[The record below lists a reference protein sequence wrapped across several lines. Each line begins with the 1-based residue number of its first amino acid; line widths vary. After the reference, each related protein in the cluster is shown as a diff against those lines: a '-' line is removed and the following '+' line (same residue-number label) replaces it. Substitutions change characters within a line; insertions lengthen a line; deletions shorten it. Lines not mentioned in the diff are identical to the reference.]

1 MLAKTAGR
9 QKAVYRGGGT
19 LRTTGEGCDYMTGTL
34 TRLGMGKKQMPTL
47 WEAIRTRGRVAKAV
61 LRDWTILGQCL
72 LGLIVLFALPC
83 LWLPAGS
90 DRVQW
95 QGMLFQATGIII
107 VAWGLAD
114 TRRRLFNKAPLL
126 KELWDRLRRLSHI
139 IKPRTQIIGA
149 LAAVEAG
156 NSLQAHAIIR
166 KNVAGS
172 VEERLTALT
181 ENLRHIDEELS
192 QLHQH
197 VLRLEK
203 EIITRIESERRER
216 QSEERSIRELIENAT
231 VGGIHLEYSGMVFLL
246 IGTLFTSV
254 PNFVA
259 SVLGKVGF

>member
-1 MLAKTAGR
+1 MLVATCRVRPSAVAGH
-9 QKAVYRGGGT
+9 ALPGGGYNH
-19 LRTTGEGCDYMTGTL
+19 C
-34 TRLGMGKKQMPTL
+34 
-47 WEAIRTRGRVAKAV
+47 
-61 LRDWTILGQCL
+61 
-72 LGLIVLFALPC
+72 
-83 LWLPAGS
+83 
-90 DRVQW
+90 
-95 QGMLFQATGIII
+95 
-107 VAWGLAD
+107 LAD

-126 KELWDRLRRLSHI
+126 KEFWDRLRRLSHI

-203 EIITRIESERRER
+203 EIITRIESEPRER

-231 VGGIHLEYSGMVFLL
+231 IGGIHLEYSGMVFLL

-259 SVLGKVGF
+259 SVLGKVGL

>member
-1 MLAKTAGR
+1 
-9 QKAVYRGGGT
+9 
-19 LRTTGEGCDYMTGTL
+19 
-34 TRLGMGKKQMPTL
+34 MPTL
-47 WEAIRTRGRVAKAV
+47 WDAIRSRGRVAKTV
-61 LRDWTILGQCL
+61 LRDWTTFGLCL
-72 LGLIVLFALPC
+72 FGLIVLFALPC
-83 LWLPAGS
+83 LWLPAGA

-95 QGMLFQATGIII
+95 QGMLFQAWGILI

-126 KELWDRLRRLSHI
+126 KEFWDRLRRLSDI
-139 IKPRTQIIGA
+139 VKPRAQIIGT
-149 LAAVEAG
+149 LAAMEEG
-156 NSLQAHAIIR
+156 DSFLQALVIVR

-203 EIITRIESERRER
+203 ETIAQIESERHER
-216 QSEERSIRELIENAT
+216 QSEERSIRELIESAII
-231 VGGIHLEYSGMVFLL
+231 GGIHLEYSGVFFLL

-259 SVLGKVGF
+259 SVLGKVGI